1 MALRRSRILSA
12 TGAESMENVFTR
24 FACDTGTY
32 PLRVNIGERNQWETC
47 IAQPRVGAIGTVLT
61 HQREHIGTAEII
73 SASLGP
79 GWGEQ
84 VTTAWTI
91 KITVE

>member
-1 MALRRSRILSA
+1 
-12 TGAESMENVFTR
+12 MENVFTR

-61 HQREHIGTAEII
+61 HQR
-73 SASLGP
+73 
-79 GWGEQ
+79 
-84 VTTAWTI
+84 
-91 KITVE
+91 